1 MLMWTAIVFLACF
14 SVAVSGYALQNR
26 KQLMAVQAQLNS
38 TADSLRDD
46 LSAVNSGA
54 IGVGQRLIA
63 AEQRLNKLLT
73 DQKQWHS
80 LDTDAQ
86 PFRHAVNLVERGAEP
101 KQLAEQFGL
110 TESEAQLMALMKS
123 RKASNQ

>member
-1 MLMWTAIVFLACF
+1 MLMWTAIAFLACF

-26 KQLMAVQAQLNS
+26 KHLLELQAQFAS
-38 TADSLRDD
+38 VTESLRSE

-63 AEQRLNKLLT
+63 AEKRLNELVS
-73 DQKQWHS
+73 DQQQWQS
-80 LDTDAQ
+80 DAEAQ

-110 TESEAQLMALMKS
+110 TESEAQLMALMKN
-123 RKASNQ
+123 RKASMQ